1 MTRSTQSEQ
10 REGKATA
17 QWTAQLWER
26 LGRYWLL
33 KAVGTTTFM
42 VVFFRAYFFLLE
54 NPRHTPMVLPEIF
67 LDHWIAFTP
76 SAFPVYLSLWVYV
89 SLPPALLGNLRA
101 LVGYTLWVGALC
113 LMCLGIFWWWPTQ
126 VPAFGID
133 WATYPGL
140 ALIKGIDA
148 SGNAFPSLHVAS
160 AVFSA
165 CWMHRIFRQLGCPK
179 LLSAINIGFCIA
191 IAWSTM
197 ATLQHVAL
205 DVIGGVVAGLL
216 FAAASLANI
225 RDTAP
230 GAPAQHRPVV

>member
-1 MTRSTQSEQ
+1 
-10 REGKATA
+10 
-17 QWTAQLWER
+17 
-26 LGRYWLL
+26 
-33 KAVGTTTFM
+33 M
-42 VVFFRAYFFLLE
+42 V
-54 NPRHTPMVLPEIF
+54 MPEIF
-67 LDHWIAFTP
+67 LDHRIAFTP

-89 SLPPALLGNLRA
+89 SLPPALLGNLRV

-126 VPAFGID
+126 VPAFGVD
-133 WATYPGL
+133 WAAYPGL

-165 CWMHRIFRQLGCPK
+165 CWLHRIFRQLGCPK
-179 LLSAINIGFCIA
+179 LLENPLQNALRSVIARARAVHCVVFLVNSRAIGCKQAPCGPSRSARHILASVVQRVLNAINIGFCIA

-230 GAPAQHRPVV
+230 GAPAQHRPAV